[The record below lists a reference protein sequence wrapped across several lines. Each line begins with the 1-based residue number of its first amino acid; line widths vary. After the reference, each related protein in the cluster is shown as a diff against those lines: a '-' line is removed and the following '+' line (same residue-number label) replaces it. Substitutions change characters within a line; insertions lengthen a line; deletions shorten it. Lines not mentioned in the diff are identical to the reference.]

1 MRPCGGT
8 HGSSGWWRESDRAP
22 SRRRRPSHQLTV
34 TTATP
39 LHYDAS
45 CEIEGQRFDD
55 AELRVAGTF
64 GETPGYVRI
73 TWQNCGDDPG
83 IEFVAEE

>member
-1 MRPCGGT
+1 MTVSGT
-8 HGSSGWWRESDRAP
+8 VGWSRDNESFD
-22 SRRRRPSHQLTV
+22 LTI

-45 CEIEGQRFDD
+45 CDATGQRFDD
-55 AELRVAGTF
+55 GELHVSGTF

-73 TWQNCGDDPG
+73 VWEDCGDDPG

>member
-1 MRPCGGT
+1 MTVAGT
-8 HGSSGWWRESDRAP
+8 VGWTRGDENFD
-22 SRRRRPSHQLTV
+22 LTI

-45 CEIEGQRFDD
+45 CEAAGQRFDD
-55 AELRVAGTF
+55 GELRVAGTF

-73 TWQNCGDDPG
+73 TWEDCGDDPG
-83 IEFVAEE
+83 IEFVADE